1 MPADRF
7 VRMKLDAHVH
17 DRVMELAK
25 AQNRSTDELMKEA
38 VTQYAD
44 REERR
49 EALRQDAMRA
59 SESYQRTGT
68 HATQGEADRWMSELE
83 SDREPAS
90 RFYECLSATCGTD
103 IDLEA
108 VIRGNRSSPGEP

>member
-25 AQNRSTDELMKEA
+25 AQNRSAHELMKEA
-38 VTQYAD
+38 VTQYVG

-49 EALRQDAMRA
+49 EAGGRM
-59 SESYQRTGT
+59 
-68 HATQGEADRWMSELE
+68 ADPE

-90 RFYECLSATCGTD
+90 VFYERLSATFGTD

-108 VIRGNRSSPGEP
+108 VIRESRPSPGEP